1 MAHCDEYIELIS
13 ATLDGALSPDER
25 TRLEEHLNAC
35 PACRAL
41 YDDLNRIHNVLR
53 ELPPIEVPA
62 GLTDRIMEAVAADK
76 VIPLAPTAK
85 KKAPIRWQ
93 KWLATAAV
101 LAVILAGAGT
111 LRGQL
116 NATKEAAA
124 PGNFMP
130 EFYSSEADE
139 AAPIMTARTYEGA
152 PNEDEPI
159 PAEDQRTVS
168 APTDQMTD
176 MVAPSSG
183 AFTVQEAAKQS
194 PASSPEVQTT
204 GAQAPEPQPTE
215 VPETTVAITGSL
227 FVLPGES
234 AEGVD
239 VDNMERPEGQDAEF
253 GKALSLTRE
262 AALSLLTEFLWP
274 EGMPEGMVRLNI
286 EQFFGYE
293 TPLAPVSDDPSNTQQ
308 ASTRLEYLGLT
319 PNGKYH
325 EFWLHSFLL
334 DDPETGLS
342 HSSTINFFAVPLD
355 GGEIL
360 TQRVEMPDSSE
371 ESLALY
377 EAGLEAYS
385 EAVNNS

>member
-13 ATLDGALSPDER
+13 AALDGALSPSEQA
-25 TRLEEHLNAC
+25 RLGSHLVQC
-35 PACRAL
+35 PDCKAL
-41 YDDLNRIHNVLR
+41 YDDLNRIHNALR
-53 ELPPIEVPA
+53 ELPPVEVPV
-62 GLTDRIMEAVAADK
+62 GLTDRIMKAVAADK

-116 NATKEAAA
+116 NATKEAA

-139 AAPIMTARTYEGA
+139 AAPIMTARTYEEV
-152 PNEDEPI
+152 PNVDEQI
-159 PAEDQRTVS
+159 PAEDQLTVS
-168 APTDQMTD
+168 APTDRMPDTA
-176 MVAPSSG
+176 APASG
-183 AFTVQEAAKQS
+183 AFTVQGAAKQS
-194 PASSPEVQTT
+194 PASSPEVQTA
-204 GAQAPEPQPTE
+204 GAQAPEPQPSA
-215 VPETTVAITGSL
+215 VPETTVDITGSL
-227 FVLPGES
+227 FALPRES
-234 AEGVD
+234 AEGE
-239 VDNMERPEGQDAEF
+239 DNMARPEGQDAEL

-274 EGMPEGMVRLNI
+274 EGMPEGMVSLNI
-286 EQFFGYE
+286 EYFFGYE

-308 ASTRLEYLGLT
+308 TSTRLEYLGLT

-334 DDPETGLS
+334 DDPDTGLS

-360 TQRVEMPDSSE
+360 TQRVEIPDSSE

-377 EAGLEAYS
+377 QAGIEAYS